1 MPMSKN
7 ELKVTGVRYF
17 NTRRGLGYECT
28 TTIPGVTIWND
39 GDGGPTYVD
48 PIPSKYTNR
57 DFHKTYFPNISHG
70 SMQYEE
76 ALEQLINE
84 YEGVG
89 TNT

>member
-1 MPMSKN
+1 MSKN

-28 TTIPGVTIWND
+28 TNIPGVRIWND
-39 GDGGPTYVD
+39 GDGGATYID
-48 PIPSKYTNR
+48 TIPLISQYTNGE
-57 DFHKTYFPNISHG
+57 FHNAYFPNIKYG

-76 ALEQLINE
+76 ALEELINE